1 MKMFI
6 THQVNGHK
14 RGSKMGV
21 PTINLLVPSDFGYEY
36 GIYAGKIGLVETTTH
51 KKTWYPAAIHFG
63 MKPTFDEDDVTL
75 EVNIIDTEPQNI
87 VAYNPKSIEIALQS
101 RIREVLKFETTEA
114 LIAQI
119 KLDISVI
126 RSRLQ
131 DTE

>member
-1 MKMFI
+1 MKTFI

-21 PTINLLVPSDFGYEY
+21 PTINLFVPSDFEY
-36 GIYAGKIGLVETTTH
+36 KHGIYAGKIGLVETATN
-51 KKTWYPAAIHFG
+51 KKMWYPAAIHFG

-75 EVNIIDTEPQNI
+75 EVNIIDTEPQSI
-87 VAYNPKSIEIALQS
+87 VTYNPKSIEIALQS
-101 RIREVLKFETTEA
+101 KIREVLKFDTTEA
-114 LIAQI
+114 LITQI
-119 KLDISVI
+119 KLDISII